1 FIISAVDGLFP
12 STRSLGSDDDSQEE
26 RRLMYVAMTRARN
39 HLSVVHPLSSY
50 SSRRG
55 ADYSLTQLS
64 RFVDRDVRATMEHIA
79 LGADDRPAE
88 AAAARPASPA
98 VDLRALLRG
107 RFGG

>member
-1 FIISAVDGLFP
+1 
-12 STRSLGSDDDSQEE
+12 
-26 RRLMYVAMTRARN
+26 MYVAMTRARN

-50 SSRRG
+50 GTRRG

-64 RFVDRDVRATMEHIA
+64 RFIDQKVRATMQHVA

-88 AAAARPASPA
+88 PEAARPDAPV

-107 RFGG
+107 RFGA